1 MRPVEAETFTVQI
14 KRSESILIVD
24 INTEVRSDCLA
35 NNQTACQ
42 ELTPS
47 EFLPSR
53 RTDSEQVF
61 SQFYIQE
68 RTVQTILSRDV
79 NELDTDGYY

>member
-1 MRPVEAETFTVQI
+1 MEAETFTVQI

-42 ELTPS
+42 ELSPS
-47 EFLPSR
+47 ELLPPR
-53 RTDSEQVF
+53 F
-61 SQFYIQE
+61 SLVVRADRPRYRGCIQ
-68 RTVQTILSRDV
+68 DF
-79 NELDTDGYY
+79 ELTKLNLFCVKFVY